1 MEFTIHQQVLG
12 AGFLIAVVMGIFVNK
27 TNFCTMGAV
36 SDWVNMGD
44 TGRLRSWLFAIA
56 ISIAGVITLEL
67 TGLIDLGSMRPPYRT
82 GSFEWSRYILGGI
95 MFGIGMTLGSG
106 CGNKTLV
113 RVGGGNIKSL
123 VVLVVAGI
131 FAYLMTKTDFYG
143 VVFYSWMNPLAIDLP
158 SMGIGGQDLGS
169 LLAAATGAADPANM
183 RLYAGGALVVVLM
196 LLIWKS
202 ADFRRSSDNI
212 IGGAVVGACV
222 IAAWYVT
229 GGEWGQTWIEESSFM
244 DEVPIGIGAQS
255 YSFTNPM
262 GETLDVAMHPTNS
275 LLVTFGVMGLFGV
288 IVGSFLYS
296 VIARKFRIEWFS
308 SKSDFF
314 SHVIGGT
321 LMGIGGILAMG
332 CTVGQGITGFSTL
345 AIGSMMAY
353 ASFIFGSALTMKIQY
368 YKMVYEEE
376 ATFVGA
382 FVSALVDMRLLPG
395 GMRKLEMV

>member
-1 MEFTIHQQVLG
+1 MEFTIHQQVL
-12 AGFLIAVVMGIFVNK
+12 ASGFLIAVVMGVFVNK

-56 ISIAGVITLEL
+56 ISIAGVIILEV
-67 TGLIDLGSMRPPYRT
+67 TGAIDLGSMRPPYRT
-82 GSFEWSRYILGGI
+82 GNFEWSRYILGGI

-123 VVLVVAGI
+123 VVLIVAGF
-131 FAYLMTKTDFYG
+131 FAFIMTKTDFYG
-143 VVFYSWMNPLAIDLP
+143 VVFYSWMNPIAIDLP
-158 SMGIGGQDLGS
+158 SMGIAGQDLGS
-169 LLAAATGAADPANM
+169 LLTAATGVANPVDM
-183 RLYAGGALVVVLM
+183 RLYVGGALVAILM
-196 LLIWKS
+196 VMIWKS
-202 ADFRRSSDNI
+202 ADFRQNMDNI
-212 IGGAVVGACV
+212 VGGAVVGACV

-229 GGEWGQTWIEESSFM
+229 GGEWGQTWIEESAFL
-244 DEVPIGIGAQS
+244 DQVPIGVGAQS

-262 GETLDVAMHPTNS
+262 GETFDLAMHPANR
-275 LLVTFGVMGLFGV
+275 LLITFGVMGLFGV
-288 IVGSFLYS
+288 IFGSFLYS
-296 VIARKFRIEWFS
+296 VIARKFKIEWFS

-314 SHVIGGT
+314 SHVIGGV

-368 YKMVYEEE
+368 YKMVYEDD

-382 FVSALVDMRLLPG
+382 FVSALVDMHLLPS